1 MPPRTN
7 EFQKLVK
14 IINKH
19 LAPADAK
26 ITESAMIFDREAG
39 INREVD
45 ILIETNVLNCNIKIG
60 VECTTTSR
68 KLDIKKIEELKE
80 KHRRLG
86 INQSVVVAKNGFSQT
101 ARNYAEINSIK
112 LLSFSAAKRKD
123 WLPLFEHLRSP
134 YVYGRTYFIKSAS
147 LKYRPETT
155 DEGFDMDTE
164 TTVLFQG
171 KELAV
176 LDFCNQLF
184 SESQISRIA
193 HKELKENEE
202 NGQDPWVS
210 VGFSLEEKYEF
221 KNKNG
226 KKSHPIEI
234 EMTYGYI
241 SNYQKLGTEQ
251 LAYDDQYVLVGNTSC
266 TNENK
271 LAQAVFSV
279 KNGALNGTIE
289 FNSSLIPKPP
299 ASGS

>member
-1 MPPRTN
+1 
-7 EFQKLVK
+7 
-14 IINKH
+14 

-26 ITESAMIFDREAG
+26 ITESAMIFDPEAG

-45 ILIETNVLNCNIKIG
+45 VLIETSVLNCNIKIG

-68 KLDIKKIEELKE
+68 VLDIQKIEELKE

-86 INQSVVVAKNGFSQT
+86 INQSVVVAKSGFSQP
-101 ARNYAEINSIK
+101 AKNYAERNNIK

-123 WLPLFEHLRSP
+123 WLPLFERLRNP

-147 LKYRPETT
+147 LKSRLGAA
-155 DEGFDMDTE
+155 DEGFEVDAE

-184 SESQISRIA
+184 RDSQISKIA

-202 NGQDPWVS
+202 NGQDPWVK
-210 VGFSLEEKYEF
+210 VGFYLDEKYEF
-221 KNKNG
+221 KNSVG
-226 KKSHPIEI
+226 KKSHPSEI

-241 SNYQKLGTEQ
+241 SNYKKLNTEQ
-251 LAYDDQYVLVGNTSC
+251 FTYEEQDILVGDTSSNNT
-266 TNENK
+266 NK
-271 LAQAVFSV
+271 LAQAAFSI
-279 KNGALNGTIE
+279 KDGMLSGTIE
-289 FNSSLIPKPP
+289 FNSALIPKPP
-299 ASGS
+299 ASHS